1 MPSSDQ
7 LAPLD
12 RNKAREER
20 REKEKNKKEDREENK
35 KVYRHVRLNLIVL
48 NSISLLKTYST
59 NLSCTITCHEV
70 EVSKKR
76 SIKS

>member
-20 REKEKNKKEDREENK
+20 KKIEKKKDRKENEN
-35 KVYRHVRLNLIVL
+35 VYRHVRPNLFVL
-48 NSISLLKTYST
+48 NSVSLLKTYST
-59 NLSCTITCHEV
+59 NLSCTITCHG
-70 EVSKKR
+70 R
-76 SIKS
+76 GF